1 MTSPVRRLSITALML
16 TGACASPGFPAGGPI
31 SKKPLELVKVTPD
44 TNALNVKSRTVT
56 FQFDKVVNERPRGAA
71 TLDQIVT
78 ISPSDGAPSVD
89 WHRRVLVIHP
99 HKPWRANTAYTVT
112 ILPGLTDLFGNP
124 TLKPFQ
130 TVFSTGGD
138 IPVGVVRG
146 VAFDWVQLRVVS
158 GARIEATIGADTILR
173 YMATSDSSGRF
184 ALRYLPTGALKLKM
198 FLDENN
204 NGVQDRREKWDSVSV
219 TLADSVRHDFYLFTH
234 DSAGPSLGEGT
245 SVTDSMTVRVKFT
258 QPLAPDAP
266 LDTSNFRLRLLKDS
280 SFIAIRGVFAAVSR
294 DSVVAGRKRLTAD
307 SIALADTSV
316 AGRARVAATDSA
328 RAKAKLDSQSLKQI
342 ADLRARRDTAKKVP
356 LPKPNRLQPL
366 SEYVIELVRPL
377 ADSSRMTLT
386 AEKIVNL
393 AGSVRTSSRFVSYFK
408 APVPKKDST
417 ALKPPPGKPKLP
429 AKP

>member
-1 MTSPVRRLSITALML
+1 MTAHVRRLALTALVL
-16 TGACASPGFPAGGPI
+16 AGACASPGFPAGGPI

-44 TNALNVKSRTVT
+44 TNSLNVKSRTVT

-71 TLDQIVT
+71 SLDQIVT
-78 ISPSDGAPSVD
+78 VSPSEGTPSVD
-89 WHRRVLVIHP
+89 WHRRILVIHP

-112 ILPGLTDLFGNP
+112 ILPGLSDLFGNA

-130 TVFSTGGD
+130 TVFSTGGE
-138 IPVGVVRG
+138 IPSGVVRG
-146 VAFDWVQLRVVS
+146 VAFDWVQLQIVS
-158 GARIEATIGADTILR
+158 GARIEATIGTDTILR

-184 ALRYLPTGALKLKM
+184 ALRYLPAGPLKLKM
-198 FLDENN
+198 FVDENN

-219 TLADSVRHDFYLFTH
+219 TLADSARHDFYLFVH

-245 SVTDSMTVRVKFT
+245 SVTDSLTVRVKFT
-258 QPLAPDAP
+258 QPLAPNAP
-266 LDTSNFRLRLLKDS
+266 FDTSHFRLRLLKDS
-280 SFIAIRGVFAAVSR
+280 SFVAIRGVFAAVSH
-294 DSVVAGRKRLTAD
+294 DSVVAVRKRFTAD
-307 SIALADTSV
+307 SIALADTTV

-328 RAKAKLDSQSLKQI
+328 RAKAKLDSISLKQI

-356 LPKPNRLQPL
+356 LPKANRVQPL

-386 AEKIVNL
+386 AENIVNL

-408 APVPKKDST
+408 APVIKKDST
-417 ALKPPPGKPKLP
+417 VLKPPPGKPKLP

>member
-1 MTSPVRRLSITALML
+1 MTRQVRRLSITALVL
-16 TGACASPGFPAGGPI
+16 TGACASAGLPAGGPI
-31 SKKPLELVKVTPD
+31 SKKPLELVQVTPD
-44 TNALNVKSRTVT
+44 TNSLNIKSRTVT

-71 TLDQIVT
+71 SLDQIVT

-112 ILPGLTDLFGNP
+112 ILPGLTDLFGNS

-130 TVFSTGGD
+130 TVFSTGGE
-138 IPVGVVRG
+138 IPTGVVRG
-146 VAFDWVQLRVVS
+146 VAFDWVQLHVAG
-158 GARIEATIGADTILR
+158 GARIEATIGADTMLR

-184 ALRYLPTGALKLKM
+184 ALRYLPAGPLKLKM

-204 NGVQDRREKWDSVSV
+204 NGIQDRREKWDSVSV

-245 SVTDSMTVRVKFT
+245 TVTDSMTVRVKFT
-258 QPLAPDAP
+258 QPLAPNAP
-266 LDTSNFRLRLLKDS
+266 FDTSNFRLRLLKDS
-280 SFIAIRGVFAAVSR
+280 SFVAIRGVFAAVSH
-294 DSVVAGRKRLTAD
+294 DSVVAVRKRLTVD

-328 RAKAKLDSQSLKQI
+328 RAKAKLDSVSLQQI

-356 LPKPNRLQPL
+356 LPKPNRVQPL

-386 AEKIVNL
+386 AENIVNL
-393 AGSVRTSSRFVSYFK
+393 AGSKRTSSRFVSYFK